1 MPVATMPVT
10 TISGTNSAALDYPAK
25 MEERLAFLESR
36 IEELEERM
44 PKDKVTMVVF
54 SGEMDRVFA
63 AFIIA
68 TGAAAMGQEV
78 SMFFTFWGLN
88 ALRQQR
94 VFDGKSL
101 PEKMLSIMT
110 PANTQQMG
118 VSHLNFFGAGSRLMR
133 QMMAK
138 KNVESVEGLIDLC
151 EEMGVRMVSCEMSRD
166 VLGINPAEMR
176 DGIEIG
182 GVATYLADALESRVT
197 LFI

>member
-1 MPVATMPVT
+1 MSVATMPT
-10 TISGTNSAALDYPAK
+10 TLFPANAMPADYPVK
-25 MEERLAFLESR
+25 LEERLAQLESR
-36 IEELEERM
+36 IEELEELM
-44 PKDKVTMVVF
+44 PKDKVTLVVF

-88 ALRQQR
+88 ALRQKR
-94 VFDGKSL
+94 MIDGKSVS
-101 PEKMLSIMT
+101 EKMLSLMT
-110 PANTQQMG
+110 PASTKQMG

-133 QMMAK
+133 QMMAQ

-151 EEMGVRMVSCEMSRD
+151 EQMGVRMVSCEMSRD
-166 VLGINPAEMR
+166 VLGIDTDELR
-176 DGIEIG
+176 GGIETG

>member
-1 MPVATMPVT
+1 MTVATMPTV
-10 TISGTNSAALDYPAK
+10 NALALDYPAK

-94 VFDGKSL
+94 LFDGKTL

-110 PANTQQMG
+110 PASTQTMG
-118 VSHLNFFGAGSRLMR
+118 VSHLNFFGAGSKLMR

-138 KNVESVEGLIDLC
+138 KNVESVESLIDLC
-151 EEMGVRMVSCEMSRD
+151 EQMGVRMVSCEMSRD
-166 VLGINPAEMR
+166 VLGINPNEMR
-176 DGIEIG
+176 AGVETG

>member
-1 MPVATMPVT
+1 
-10 TISGTNSAALDYPAK
+10 
-25 MEERLAFLESR
+25 
-36 IEELEERM
+36 M
-44 PKDKVTMVVF
+44 PKEKVTMVVF

-94 VFDGKSL
+94 LFDGKTL

-110 PANTQQMG
+110 PASTQTMG
-118 VSHLNFFGAGSRLMR
+118 VSHLNFFGAGSKLMR

-138 KNVESVEGLIDLC
+138 KNVESVESLIDLC
-151 EEMGVRMVSCEMSRD
+151 EQMGVSMVSCEMSRD
-166 VLGINPAEMR
+166 VLGINPNEMSA
-176 DGIEIG
+176 GVETG

>member
-1 MPVATMPVT
+1 MTVATLPTV
-10 TISGTNSAALDYPAK
+10 NALALDYPAK

-94 VFDGKSL
+94 LFDGKTL

-110 PANTQQMG
+110 PASTQSMG
-118 VSHLNFFGAGSRLMR
+118 VSNLNFFGAGSKLMR

-176 DGIEIG
+176 PGVETG

>member
-1 MPVATMPVT
+1 MSIATMSP
-10 TISGTNSAALDYPAK
+10 INAIAANYPSAL
-25 MEERLAFLESR
+25 EERLAQLESR

-63 AFIIA
+63 SFIIA

-94 VFDGKSL
+94 IIDGKSL
-101 PEKMLSIMT
+101 PEKMLSLMT
-110 PANTQQMG
+110 PASTESMG
-118 VSHLNFFGAGSRLMR
+118 VSHLNFFGVGAKLMR
-133 QMMAK
+133 RMMAE
-138 KNVESVEGLIDLC
+138 KNVESVEGLIELC
-151 EEMGVRMVSCEMSRD
+151 EQMGVRMVSCEMSRD
-166 VLGINPAEMR
+166 VLGINPSEMR
-176 DGIEIG
+176 DGIETG

>member
-1 MPVATMPVT
+1 MTVATLPTV
-10 TISGTNSAALDYPAK
+10 NALALDYPAK

-94 VFDGKSL
+94 LFDGKTL

-110 PANTQQMG
+110 PSSTQTMG
-118 VSHLNFFGAGSRLMR
+118 VSNLNFFGAGSRLMR

-176 DGIEIG
+176 TGVETG